1 MTPADLEAA
10 LQAAFIRCDTSSCPL
25 NEQQKQILL
34 QVAEELISQRELRDS
49 NDLPSSNPLDELT
62 PEQRQSFLQFVLTQE
77 QQNRPWKIQLLND
90 WLQERDSGE
99 MQFMREVYGFAWLN
113 RIEPVHIAK
122 YAEMYAEDALKLKVG
137 DRIEVSNGLWEW
149 VQETGPCSR
158 EWFPC
163 IVIAVEEASN
173 SDYTSCSIRFSN
185 GAEYQI
191 QGVYNWNR
199 YNWRWAGDGR

>member
-10 LQAAFIRCDTSSCPL
+10 FNAAFSRCDRSFCPL
-25 NEQQKQILL
+25 SEEQKQIML
-34 QVAEELISQRELRDS
+34 QVAEELLGQKALT
-49 NDLPSSNPLDELT
+49 NNNLPSNNPLDELS
-62 PEQRQSFLQFVLTQE
+62 PEQRQSFWQYIQVQE
-77 QQNRPWKIQLLND
+77 QQNRSWKAQLLND

-99 MQFMREVYGFAWLN
+99 MQFIRELYGFAWLN
-113 RIEPVHIAK
+113 RIKPVHIAK
-122 YAEMYAEDALKLKVG
+122 YAEEVLKLKIG

-163 IVIAVEEASN
+163 TVIAVNEPN
-173 SDYTSCSIRFSN
+173 SCQIRFIN

-191 QGVYNWNR
+191 QGIYNWNR
-199 YNWRWAGDGR
+199 YNWRWIE